1 MSICRSEK
9 KMIYDHNEKM
19 STAQQIM
26 LSNPSVPSSQLT
38 ILQQTLHLL
47 SK

>member
-9 KMIYDHNEKM
+9 KMIFGPNEKM
-19 STAQQIM
+19 SAAQQIM

-38 ILQQTLHLL
+38 ILQQILHLL